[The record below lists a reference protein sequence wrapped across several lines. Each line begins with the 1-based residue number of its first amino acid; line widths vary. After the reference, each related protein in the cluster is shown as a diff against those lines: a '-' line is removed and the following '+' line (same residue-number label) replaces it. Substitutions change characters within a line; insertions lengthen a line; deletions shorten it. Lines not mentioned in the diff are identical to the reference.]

1 MCHGGTSRIQIL
13 VSKHH
18 EFKSRSDNI
27 AGIHNLVGSL
37 QVSFPSSF
45 NYCRKCGSQQGSSWN
60 IQTKQM
66 VCDTPAAGS
75 VFSPKVNF
83 TAGQGKL
90 WVQVEV
96 FCFKDLLNIAKRKHA
111 NML

>member
-37 QVSFPSSF
+37 QFDHDLTTMCACF
-45 NYCRKCGSQQGSSWN
+45 RKCGGLQGSSWN

-66 VCDTPAAGS
+66 VCDTPATGS
-75 VFSPKVNF
+75 VFSPKVRQQ
-83 TAGQGKL
+83 A
-90 WVQVEV
+90 VQMYV
-96 FCFKDLLNIAKRKHA
+96 FWLLLTHLRSQAFDVTPKI
-111 NML
+111 